1 MPELTPAPSINDTR
15 TRALMVL
22 IGRLAAV
29 DLTPLL
35 IYRIESM
42 PDGALPFLAWQ
53 FDVLSPLWQLVAPS
67 AVSIDALTGI
77 DSLTDIDTL
86 AGPDSSDPAS
96 DTEAQRA
103 LLELAI
109 PLHRVRG
116 TPGAIK
122 RALKA
127 LGWASVTIAEG
138 QDAWGGTAY
147 PISEGWA
154 VFRVMVNLAAGT
166 TVQAGAADTIVA
178 AVNFFKPARA
188 WLDSVWFVAPPM
200 ADDAPAPMDRFTLAG
215 IAEYQID
222 SAPSPSDATLTIA
235 IDPAPVADIYGPIA
249 PLYNAHYRH
258 SGITYGPNEPV
269 VSDPALILNG
279 VSVLY
284 GG

>member
-1 MPELTPAPSINDTR
+1 MAEQSPAPSINDTR
-15 TRALMVL
+15 TQALMAL
-22 IGRLAAV
+22 IERLAAL

-35 IYRIESM
+35 IYRIESV
-42 PDGALPFLAWQ
+42 PAGALPFLAWQ

-86 AGPDSSDPAS
+86 STSDSSDSPS
-96 DTEAQRA
+96 DTAAQRA

-109 PLHRVRG
+109 PLHRMRG
-116 TPGAIK
+116 TPAAIK
-122 RALKA
+122 RALGA
-127 LGWASVTIAEG
+127 LGWTSVTLAEG

-147 PISEGWA
+147 PASEGWA
-154 VFRVMVNLAAGT
+154 VFRVMVNLAAGEAIM
-166 TVQAGAADTIVA
+166 AGAADTIVA

-200 ADDAPAPMDRFTLAG
+200 ADGAPVPVDRLTLGG

-222 SAPSPSDATLTIA
+222 SAPSPADGVLTIA
-235 IDPAPVADIYGPIA
+235 IDPAPLADTYGPIA

-258 SGITYGPNEPV
+258 SGITYGANEPV
-269 VSDPALILNG
+269 VADPALILNG
-279 VSVLY
+279 TAVLY